1 MKHFYIITNEHKDP
15 QLAVTYQIAEFLK
28 QHGKKCTIQA
38 EKSGVQSGEHYTD
51 SRCIP
56 KDVDGVLVLGGDGTL
71 LQAARDTIDRNLP
84 LLGVN
89 LGTLGYLAEVEH
101 GSLETALQQLV
112 MNRYTIEERMML
124 SGKVCRNGQWMAE
137 EYALN
142 DIALTRKGAL
152 QIIHFDITVNGQFLR
167 EYSADGILVATP
179 TGSTGYNLSA
189 GGPIVEPGAKIL
201 LMTPICPH
209 TLHSRSIVLSPEDE
223 IGISVGK
230 GKDGQSQTVEVAFDG
245 GHNVELSTGDRILLK
260 RAEKVT
266 RIIKL
271 SRKSFLEVLHKK
283 MNEKQQEL

>member
-1 MKHFYIITNEHKDP
+1 MNHFYIITNEQKDP
-15 QLAVTYQIAEFLK
+15 QLAVTYKIAEFLK
-28 QHGKKCTIQA
+28 QHGKKCTIQV
-38 EKSGVQSGEHYTD
+38 KKCSVQSTEHYTD
-51 SRCIP
+51 SEYIP
-56 KDVDGVLVLGGDGTL
+56 EDVDGILVLGGDGTL

-89 LGTLGYLAEVEH
+89 LGTLGYLAEVER

-112 MNRYTIEERMML
+112 MNQYTIEERMML
-124 SGKVCRNGQWMAE
+124 SGKVRKDDQWMAE

-167 EYSADGILVATP
+167 EYGADGILVATP

-189 GGPIVEPGAKIL
+189 GGPIVEPGARIL

-230 GKDGQSQTVEVAFDG
+230 NRDGHRQTVEVAFDG
-245 GHNVELSTGDRILLK
+245 GHNVELSTGDQIRLK
-260 RAEKVT
+260 RSEKVT

-271 SRKSFLEVLHKK
+271 SKVSFLEVLHKK
-283 MNEKQQEL
+283 MNDKQQ